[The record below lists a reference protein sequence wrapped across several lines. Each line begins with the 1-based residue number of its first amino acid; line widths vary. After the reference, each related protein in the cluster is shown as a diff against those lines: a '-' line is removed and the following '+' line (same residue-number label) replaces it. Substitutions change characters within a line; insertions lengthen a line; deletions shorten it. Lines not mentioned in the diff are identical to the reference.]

1 FALDPKYPPGS
12 DLISK
17 LVLHNPNV
25 VEMIT
30 TTLIGP
36 NAASLYV
43 PRLTEWADG
52 SKSDI
57 VYAANLSSTSLP
69 PILIE

>member
-1 FALDPKYPPGS
+1 MLTSFG
-12 DLISK
+12 
-17 LVLHNPNV
+17 V
-25 VEMIT
+25 
-30 TTLIGP
+30 GP

-43 PRLTEWADG
+43 LRLTEWADG

-69 PILIE
+69 PILIEV